1 MRNWNV
7 EESQMKRAVL
17 CDIYFSYI
25 SSLAPFNIQNQGLH
39 VCKILD
45 KEGNTIEKIGGGQRI
60 VKKGCFERF
69 FVLCVG

>member
-1 MRNWNV
+1 M

-45 KEGNTIEKIGGGQRI
+45 KEGNSIEKLGGSANCQ
-60 VKKGCFERF
+60 KGLF
-69 FVLCVG
+69 

>member
-1 MRNWNV
+1 M

-17 CDIYFSYI
+17 YDIYFSYI

-45 KEGNTIEKIGGGQRI
+45 KEGNSIEKLGGVSELSKRAVLSG
-60 VKKGCFERF
+60 FSF
-69 FVLCVG
+69 FASVEI